1 MHSVK
6 QVGLAVA
13 ALSLSLGLGHAESN
27 ITSDTHF
34 YGLSEP
40 VYPSRMSCLYFLSIF
55 FTKKLNLT
63 ANGTGTGDWAEAY
76 SKAAALVS
84 QMTLEE
90 KVCYITSL
98 R

>member
-40 VYPSRMSCLYFLSIF
+40 VYPSRMSFLYLF
-55 FTKKLNLT
+55 FVSFPKLLT
-63 ANGTGTGDWAEAY
+63 SY
-76 SKAAALVS
+76 S
-84 QMTLEE
+84 Q
-90 KVCYITSL
+90 CY
-98 R
+98 RNR